1 MKRNTDMSRTERK
14 QNVDTCK
21 LEKQYTSRS
30 GFEVRSYVRILSD
43 TEREKS
49 RTEVTEEVVR
59 ILRSAGRL

>member
-1 MKRNTDMSRTERK
+1 MGRNTDMSRTERK
-14 QNVDTCK
+14 QNVDTYR